1 MSGKAWITFLLPGV
15 WLLVSAVSG
24 KVYQEEGI
32 FGKMLLCKRR
42 GDGECVTLL
51 AQHIE
56 SFVASELSMFEEELD
71 IRKLKSVMNALKSTE
86 KLVDFALEKRLH
98 AADVQHAPLHSA
110 SRQLLLQNDPCDAC
124 KPAAPCYSLACQS
137 GKMVIALS

>member
-1 MSGKAWITFLLPGV
+1 MSGKMWTTCLVLRL

-42 GDGECVTLL
+42 GDGECLTIL
-51 AQHIE
+51 AHHIE
-56 SFVASELSMFEEELD
+56 SFVASELCMFEEELD

-98 AADVQHAPLHSA
+98 AADVQHAPLQSA
-110 SRQLLLQNDPCDAC
+110 SRQLLLQNNPCDAC